1 MAKSILTPFQKDVLE
16 LVSKNPIFTKN
27 FYLTGGTALSE
38 FYLHHRE
45 SEDLDFFSEEEFN
58 FSQVQM
64 LIKQIASKLKL
75 TDVKYRNQ
83 FGLHIFFLHR
93 KNEILKVDFNNYPFT
108 QLEKQ
113 ILFNKKLRIDSLR
126 DIAVNKLQ
134 TIATQPRSRDF
145 IDLYF
150 IIKEKGWTI
159 EELRKEA
166 RNKFDWYVDE
176 IQLGS
181 RFLMVRELKDYP
193 KMIIPF
199 DNKEMQEFWLKEAN
213 NLKDM
218 LLK

>member
-16 LVSKNPIFTKN
+16 LVSKNPLFVKN

-38 FYLHHRE
+38 FYLHHRM
-45 SEDLDFFSEEEFN
+45 SEDLDFFSEKAFDLP
-58 FSQVQM
+58 QVQI
-64 LIKQIASKLKL
+64 LVNQIALKLKI
-75 TDVKYRNQ
+75 TDIKYRNQ
-83 FGLHIFFLHR
+83 FGLHVFFLHR
-93 KNEILKVDFNNYPFT
+93 AKEILKVDFNNYPFT
-108 QLEKQ
+108 QLEQ
-113 ILFNKKLRIDSLR
+113 QNLYNKKLRIDSLR

-150 IIKEKGWTI
+150 ILNEKGWMI

-193 KMIIPF
+193 KMIVPF
-199 DNKEMQEFWLKEAN
+199 NYKEMEKFWLKEASD
-213 NLKDM
+213 LKSK

>member
-1 MAKSILTPFQKDVLE
+1 LTPFQKDVLE